1 MSKINRIRIMNLNY
15 NGNSIRIDDETFE
28 LGGESTLL
36 SLRNG
41 GGKTVLVQMVMSLFV
56 NKAYRDFED
65 RPFKSYFTTN
75 RPTFLLTEWAL
86 DYGQGYFLA
95 GMMVRKAQNTEE
107 NNNEELEMLNFTGS
121 YRQACAYDIESL
133 PVTEENERGRI
144 LKGFGACRKEFEE
157 LKKSRGSD
165 FNYYDMS
172 SAYQRRQYFAK
183 LKEYQINHKEWE
195 SIIKKVN
202 LKESGLS
209 ELFTNAKDEKGLT
222 ERWLLDAVESKLNQ
236 GNSRIKEFQSLAAK
250 LIRQYRENQ
259 SKLARREIIRQYFAD
274 ASELEKQIEGYMGA
288 EEALVR
294 QKSEIAAFIG
304 ALSVLTEQLEKEL
317 ESGRQRIAALEEQIK
332 DIEHEKCSFELWQ
345 LEDEKKE
352 HLQKRIASEL
362 RINQSEYARAEA
374 EKELC
379 RYQCAQLY
387 AEAEDFRRR
396 LSGLQAKL
404 SVLLEQQKDSEGERR
419 RLGGR
424 LYYYYEKRAQ
434 QASEKI
440 EEKNRQLGDTESR
453 KKENSDGYD
462 REIGVSREL
471 SGRIGGIA
479 AKIGEYDRV
488 EQKFVG
494 RYRTEL
500 VRNILGEYEE
510 GVLTLYGKQFQEE
523 FAGLQAELVRRSEQ
537 LLALKKEEDRLNAE
551 SEELKVEGEKCRSRL
566 VELDRA
572 CQSMEKEKERRKSI
586 MKYVEAPAKE
596 LDDKELLLGRLDGRI
611 EGLEEERAEC
621 LEKQRLLT
629 KEHESLS
636 QGRIVELPENIAEY
650 FEEQGIE
657 YIYGMEWLKK
667 NGRGMADNQKLT
679 EENPLLPYSIIVAGS
694 ALRKLS
700 VIEREIYTSFPIPII
715 VREQL
720 DERLELSENGLL
732 SFGAVSFFVMFNK
745 HLLNPE
751 ELAGLLREKKQQIDF
766 WHERE
771 EIKKKEIQEY
781 RGYRNE
787 TEIQTYTESL
797 LKENKKQT
805 EECKKKHESLL
816 KAYDDCGENKKK
828 NRQEQENVH
837 RCIEETKDRKQ
848 AAERRGEDFAELLSA
863 YESYLSDR
871 QEKERLIK
879 KEREA
884 KERAAQLK
892 EEGRRLDEEL
902 LFIKDVRKSLGHELS
917 SCMEK
922 VSLYQPYKE
931 EPRGEEMKAD
941 YAALEARYQAI
952 TEGISSSIE
961 DLNRDLREENNR
973 LEKKTK
979 ELKKKNRYG
988 FAEEEYAGFPYSE
1001 DMAEHLEEQIKT
1013 AAREENDAKEENK
1026 RLENRIA
1033 RLDTR
1038 MEYAAKHMAERTG
1051 YANPKPRE
1059 LITVTDFDGRLKLAG
1074 YECEKQRGGIKEI
1087 SSHLEACRGTQAA
1100 MAEYTDFAIACEV
1113 EEPKLARL
1121 SEEEL
1126 NSCQGRLRRDLR
1138 RYTEE
1143 REEQKRQTEGLLREL
1158 SLKECYQDDFFR
1170 KGFNNL
1176 LALTGHVPDLKEQ
1189 LGTLLSS
1196 YDTIQK
1202 KLEVDLGN
1210 IGKERKN
1217 VEEILLDYVKDID
1230 DNMRQID
1237 KNSSISVRGRSL
1249 RMLKINVPDWEENRE
1264 LYQKRIQDFTESFLK
1279 WGMEAAEKN
1288 QNVDELLGKLITT
1301 KKLYD
1306 DVVNIRN
1313 IGIRLYKIEAEREVP
1328 ISWAE
1333 VSANSGGEGFLSA
1346 FVILSSLLS
1355 YMRRDEADL
1364 FAAGEEGKV
1373 LIMDNPFAQTNA
1385 VHLLKPLMDM
1395 ARKTNTQLICLSGL
1409 GGDSIYNRFDN
1420 IYVLNVVSSSRGMH
1434 YLKSEHIKGEDSK
1447 KVVLSQFRTE
1457 QMRLFDMETVE
1468 EQM

>member
-75 RPTFLLTEWAL
+75 RPTFLMTEWAL

-107 NNNEELEMLNFTGS
+107 NNNEELELLTFTGS
-121 YRQACAYDIESL
+121 YRQACDYDIEHL
-133 PVTEENERGRI
+133 PVTEENERGRV

-172 SAYQRRQYFAK
+172 SAYQRRQYFTK

-259 SKLARREIIRQYFAD
+259 SKLLRREIIGQYFTD
-274 ASELEKQIEGYMGA
+274 AAELEKQIEGYMGA

-294 QKSEIAAFIG
+294 QKSEIAAFIR
-304 ALSVLTEQLEKEL
+304 ALSVFTEQLGKEL
-317 ESGRQRIAALEEQIK
+317 EAGRQRIAALEGQLR
-332 DIEHEKCSFELWQ
+332 DIEHEKRSFEIWQ

-352 HLQKRIASEL
+352 NLQKRIASEL
-362 RINQSEYARAEA
+362 WINQSEYARAEA

-387 AEAEDFRRR
+387 AEAEDFRKR

-419 RLGGR
+419 RLGGS
-424 LYYYYEKRAQ
+424 LYHYYESRAQ
-434 QASEKI
+434 QYTAEI
-440 EEKNRQLGDTESR
+440 EEKNRQLEDTGNR
-453 KKENSDGYD
+453 KRENSASYD
-462 REIGVSREL
+462 REIGITREL
-471 SGRIGGIA
+471 SGKIGGLVA
-479 AKIGEYDRV
+479 RIGEYDRA
-488 EQKFVG
+488 EQKFTG
-494 RYRTEL
+494 RYKTEL

-510 GVLTLYGKQFQEE
+510 GVLALCEKKFQEE
-523 FAGLQAELVRRSEQ
+523 LVGLQTEMVRLSEQ
-537 LLALKKEEDRLNAE
+537 LLSLKKEEDRLNAE
-551 SEELKVEGEKCRSRL
+551 SEELKVEGEKCRGRL
-566 VELDRA
+566 AELDRA
-572 CQSMEKEKERRKSI
+572 CQSMEKERERRKSI
-586 MKYVEAPAKE
+586 MRYVEAPEKE
-596 LDDKELLLGRLDGRI
+596 LDDKELLLCRLDNRI

-621 LEKQRLLT
+621 QEKQRQLA

-667 NGRGMADNQKLT
+667 NGRDTAKNQKLT

-694 ALRKLS
+694 SLKKLS
-700 VIEREIYTSFPIPII
+700 VTEREIYTSFPIPII

-720 DERLELSENGLL
+720 EEKLELSENGLL
-732 SFGAVSFFVMFNK
+732 SFGAVSFFVMFNR

-751 ELAGLLREKKQQIDF
+751 ELAALLREKKQQEEL
-766 WHERE
+766 WQERE

-787 TEIQTYTESL
+787 TESQTYTESL
-797 LKENKKQT
+797 LKENTKQA
-805 EECKKKHESLL
+805 EECRKRRESLL

-828 NRQEQENVH
+828 NRQDQEDCQ
-837 RCIEETKDRKQ
+837 RRLGEIKDRKQ
-848 AAERRGEDFAELLSA
+848 AAERRNEDFADLLSS

-871 QEKERLIK
+871 AERERLIK
-879 KEREA
+879 KEKEA
-884 KERAAQLK
+884 KEKAARLK
-892 EEGRRLDEEL
+892 EEGRRLDEKL
-902 LFIKDVRKSLGHELS
+902 LYIKDVRKSLGNELS
-917 SCMEK
+917 SCQERI
-922 VSLYQPYKE
+922 SLYHSYKE
-931 EPRGEEMKAD
+931 EPQSAEKEAD
-941 YAALEARYQAI
+941 YAALEARYRAI

-961 DLNRDLREENNR
+961 DLNRDLREENKR
-973 LEKKTK
+973 LENKTK
-979 ELKKKNRYG
+979 ELQKKNKYD
-988 FAEEEYAGFPYSE
+988 FSEDEYAGFLYSE
-1001 DMAEHLEEQIKT
+1001 DMAEHLEEQIK
-1013 AAREENDAKEENK
+1013 AAVREENDAKEENK
-1026 RLENRIA
+1026 RLENQIA

-1038 MEYAAKHMAERTG
+1038 LEYAAKHMAEKTG
-1051 YANPKPRE
+1051 YTELKPRE
-1059 LITVTDFDGRLKLAG
+1059 LITGTDFDGRLKLAG
-1074 YECEKQRGGIKEI
+1074 YECDKQRAAMGKLAGR
-1087 SSHLEACRGTQAA
+1087 LEACQSTQAA
-1100 MAEYTDFAIACEV
+1100 MAEYTDFTIACEV
-1113 EEPKLARL
+1113 EERELSKL
-1121 SEEEL
+1121 SKEEL
-1126 NSCQGRLRRDLR
+1126 NNCQGRLRRDLR

-1143 REEQKRQTEGLLREL
+1143 REEQRRLTEGLLREL
-1158 SLKECYQDDFFR
+1158 ALKDCYQDDFFK
-1170 KGFNNL
+1170 KGFDNL
-1176 LALTGHVPDLKEQ
+1176 LTLVNRVPDLREQ
-1189 LGTLLSS
+1189 LRTLLSS
-1196 YDTIQK
+1196 YDSIQK
-1202 KLEVDLGN
+1202 KLEVDLEN

-1249 RMLKINVPDWEENRE
+1249 RMLKISVPDWEENRE
-1264 LYQKRIQDFTESFLK
+1264 LYQKRIQDFTETFLK

-1355 YMRRDEADL
+1355 YMRRDETDL

-1420 IYVLNVVSSSRGMH
+1420 IYVLNVVNSSRGMR

-1447 KVVLSQFRTE
+1447 EMVLSQFRTE

-1468 EQM
+1468 E